1 MDMEYE
7 YNLLLHVDSDDVK
20 TLDLALGNA
29 HHFLSA
35 FTNET
40 IRLVIVVNG
49 PGVKLMTPQY
59 PDQVRKAAE
68 MTKHPSA
75 GRSAG
80 IPG

>member
-35 FTNET
+35 FTNENDKTRYRRQWTRRKTDDAT
-40 IRLVIVVNG
+40 I
-49 PGVKLMTPQY
+49 
-59 PDQVRKAAE
+59 
-68 MTKHPSA
+68 S
-75 GRSAG
+75 
-80 IPG
+80 